1 MLRIIGKSQKAW
13 LFMLLYDLKWFTSAT
28 NATRWPKYGL
38 DALRLSPWLY
48 SVLHFLAS
56 YESNQANLRD
66 GTRNQTGRAVGVK
79 NSCALSPHQLH
90 DIDWVLV
97 GVQNPLGLSKQHK
110 SPSPRMHCPASS
122 TLAVWQTPFCP
133 QVLMAPRC
141 VSLWQQ
147 RHLQQ
152 QQQPEGEERR
162 LAYITLPSI
171 TI

>member
-1 MLRIIGKSQKAW
+1 M
-13 LFMLLYDLKWFTSAT
+13 TSSDSHLPLMQHADQ
-28 NATRWPKYGL
+28 NM
-38 DALRLSPWLY
+38 ALMRFDCHHGFILSRT
-48 SVLHFLAS
+48 FLAT

-79 NSCALSPHQLH
+79 NSCALFPHQLH